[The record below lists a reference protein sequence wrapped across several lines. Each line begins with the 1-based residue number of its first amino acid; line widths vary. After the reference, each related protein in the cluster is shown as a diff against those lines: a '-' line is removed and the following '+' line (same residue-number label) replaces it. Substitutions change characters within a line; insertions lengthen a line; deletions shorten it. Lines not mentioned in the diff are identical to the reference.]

1 MTATS
6 LATDQPWLMAPVAA
20 GFAARVL
27 TGPKLSPLGQLA
39 TKVIVPRLPGP
50 SRPVSGAPKRLA
62 QAMGLTMSLASL
74 VLAAVG
80 RRRASRGVRLA
91 LLGAAGLEAFAG
103 VCLACKMFPLLVR
116 AGLAS
121 GADCPD
127 CANVWTRL
135 PHLRPSH
142 AHHAPP
148 PSDATVAEH
157 HPSPDDPGSTAETAR
172 AAMG

>member
-6 LATDQPWLMAPVAA
+6 LGADQPWLMAPVAA

-74 VLAAVG
+74 ALAAGG
-80 RRRASRGVRLA
+80 RPRASRGVRLA

-121 GADCPD
+121 EADCPD
-127 CANVWTRL
+127 CADVWARL
-135 PHLRPSH
+135 SRLHPLHV
-142 AHHAPP
+142 HHAP
-148 PSDATVAEH
+148 
-157 HPSPDDPGSTAETAR
+157 R
-172 AAMG
+172 AADRISDPEQAVEHAE